1 MNPDHPRFTPRS
13 HGVQFRSLKGEPRDK
28 SRPPDPCRTAPKK
41 GEISRAKGEPSQ
53 DHFLSSNK
61 NPEGREKGK
70 GET

>member
-13 HGVQFRSLKGEPRDK
+13 HGGPVPLPEGQTAGQEPAARSLSDRTEKGEN
-28 SRPPDPCRTAPKK
+28 
-41 GEISRAKGEPSQ
+41 SRAKREPSQ